1 MGRPNVLLQVVPV
14 VYTLS
19 LLLLLMDRTRVIM
32 TTPATRKLTGSDSRI
47 KVLSILI
54 SCLEV
59 CKSKVNFEAS
69 NSNSVYTLIGITSAT
84 TTATVTA
91 STIYL

>member
-32 TTPATRKLTGSDSRI
+32 TTPATRKLTGSDSRT
-47 KVLSILI
+47 KVL
-54 SCLEV
+54 
-59 CKSKVNFEAS
+59 NM
-69 NSNSVYTLIGITSAT
+69 
-84 TTATVTA
+84 
-91 STIYL
+91 